1 MKAPEVGTTLGKC
14 VFDNGVIVEGQS
26 IRSQY
31 ATLRSGKWICGECLL
46 DMLPTALEA
55 TESHMIA
62 EAEKKDKLIAQVKKY
77 GWSVNPTTGK
87 LEKL

>member
-1 MKAPEVGTTLGKC
+1 MKAPDVGTTLGKC

-31 ATLRSGKWICGECLL
+31 ATLRSGRWICGECLL

-55 TESHMIA
+55 TQSYMQE
-62 EAEKKDKLIAQVKKY
+62 EAEKKELLIAKVKKY
-77 GWSVNPTTGK
+77 GWSVNPATGK

>member
-1 MKAPEVGTTLGKC
+1 MKQPEVGTTLGKC
-14 VFDNGVIVEGQS
+14 VFDNGVIVEGHS

-46 DMLPTALEA
+46 DMLPVALEA

-62 EAEKKDKLIAQVKKY
+62 EAEKKDMLIAKVKKY
-77 GWSVNPTTGK
+77 GWAVNPTTGK

>member
-1 MKAPEVGTTLGKC
+1 MKAPNVGTTLGKC
-14 VFDNGVIVEGQS
+14 IFDNVVIVEGSS

-31 ATLRSGKWICGECLL
+31 ATLRSGRWICGECLL

-55 TESHMIA
+55 TESHMQE
-62 EAEKKDKLIAQVKKY
+62 EAVKKDKLIAQVKKY

>member
-14 VFDNGVIVEGQS
+14 IFDNGVIVEGHS

-31 ATLRSGKWICGECLL
+31 ATLRQGRWICGECLL

-55 TESHMIA
+55 TQSYMVE
-62 EAEKKDKLIAQVKKY
+62 EAEKKDKLIRQVKKY
-77 GWSVNPTTGK
+77 GWSVNPETGK

>member
-1 MKAPEVGTTLGKC
+1 MKTLEVGTTLGKC

-46 DMLPTALEA
+46 DMLPVALEA

-62 EAEKKDKLIAQVKKY
+62 EAEKKDMLIAKVKKY

>member
-1 MKAPEVGTTLGKC
+1 MKKPDVGTTLGKC
-14 VFDNGVIVEGQS
+14 VFDNGVIVEGPS
-26 IRSQY
+26 IRSLY
-31 ATLRSGKWICGECLL
+31 ATLRSGRWICGECLL

-62 EAEKKDKLIAQVKKY
+62 EAEKKDMLIAKVKKY

>member
-1 MKAPEVGTTLGKC
+1 MKAPDVGTTLGKC

-31 ATLRSGKWICGECLL
+31 ATLRSGRWICGECLL
-46 DMLPTALEA
+46 GLLDTAFEA
-55 TESHMIA
+55 YLQQQEDSKIETE
-62 EAEKKDKLIAQVKKY
+62 KLIRKVKKY
-77 GWSVNPTTGK
+77 GWKVNPKTGK

>member
-14 VFDNGVIVEGQS
+14 IFDNGVIVEGQS

-31 ATLRSGKWICGECLL
+31 ATLRSGRWICGECLL

-62 EAEKKDKLIAQVKKY
+62 EAEKKEKLIAQVKEY

>member
-14 VFDNGVIVEGQS
+14 IFDNGVIVEGQS

-31 ATLRSGKWICGECLL
+31 ATLRSGRWICGECLL

-55 TESHMIA
+55 TQSYMVE
-62 EAEKKDKLIAQVKKY
+62 EAEKKDKLISKVKEY
-77 GWSVNPTTGK
+77 GWSVNPATGK

>member
-1 MKAPEVGTTLGKC
+1 MKKPDVGTTLGKC
-14 VFDNGVIVEGQS
+14 VFDNGVIVEGTS

-31 ATLRSGKWICGECLL
+31 ATLRSGRWICGECLL

-62 EAEKKDKLIAQVKKY
+62 EAEKKEKLIAQVKEY

>member
-14 VFDNGVIVEGQS
+14 IFDNGVIVEGQS

-31 ATLRSGKWICGECLL
+31 ATLRSGRWICGECLL

-55 TESHMIA
+55 TESHMKA
-62 EAEKKDKLIAQVKKY
+62 EAEKKEKLIAQVKEY

>member
-1 MKAPEVGTTLGKC
+1 MKAPEIGTTLGKC
-14 VFDNGVIVEGQS
+14 IFDNQVIVEGQS

-31 ATLRSGKWICGECLL
+31 ATLRSGRWICGECLL

-55 TESHMIA
+55 TQSYMIE
-62 EAEKKDKLIAQVKKY
+62 EAEKKDKLIFKVKEY
-77 GWSVNPTTGK
+77 GWSVNPATGK

>member
-1 MKAPEVGTTLGKC
+1 MKTPEVGTTLGKC

-46 DMLPTALEA
+46 DILPVALEA

-62 EAEKKDKLIAQVKKY
+62 EAEKKDMLIAKVKKY

>member
-46 DMLPTALEA
+46 DILPVALEA

-62 EAEKKDKLIAQVKKY
+62 EAEKKDMLIAKVKKY

>member
-31 ATLRSGKWICGECLL
+31 ATLRSGRWICGECLL

-62 EAEKKDKLIAQVKKY
+62 EAEKKEKLIAQVKEY

>member
-1 MKAPEVGTTLGKC
+1 MKTPEVGTTLGKC
-14 VFDNGVIVEGQS
+14 IFDNGVIVEGQS

-46 DMLPTALEA
+46 DMLPVALEA

-62 EAEKKDKLIAQVKKY
+62 EAEKKDMLISKVKKY

>member
-14 VFDNGVIVEGQS
+14 IFDNGVIVEGQS

-31 ATLRSGKWICGECLL
+31 ATLRSGRWICGECLL

-62 EAEKKDKLIAQVKKY
+62 EAEKRDKLIAQVKEY
-77 GWSVNPTTGK
+77 GWSVNPATGK

>member
-1 MKAPEVGTTLGKC
+1 MKKPDVGTTLGKC
-14 VFDNGVIVEGQS
+14 VFDNGVIVEGPS

-31 ATLRSGKWICGECLL
+31 ATLRSGRWICGECLL

-62 EAEKKDKLIAQVKKY
+62 EAEKKEKLIAHVNEY

>member
-1 MKAPEVGTTLGKC
+1 MKKPDVGTTLGKC
-14 VFDNGVIVEGQS
+14 VFDNGFIVEGHS

-31 ATLRSGKWICGECLL
+31 ATLRSGRWICGECLL

-62 EAEKKDKLIAQVKKY
+62 EAEKKEKLIAQVKEY

>member
-1 MKAPEVGTTLGKC
+1 MKTPEVGTTLGKC

-46 DMLPTALEA
+46 DMLPVALEA

-62 EAEKKDKLIAQVKKY
+62 EAEKKDTLIAKVKKY

>member
-1 MKAPEVGTTLGKC
+1 MKTPEVGTTLGKC

-46 DMLPTALEA
+46 EMLPVALEA

-62 EAEKKDKLIAQVKKY
+62 EAEKKDMLISKVKKY

>member
-1 MKAPEVGTTLGKC
+1 MKTPEVGTTLGKC

-46 DMLPTALEA
+46 DMLPVALEA

-62 EAEKKDKLIAQVKKY
+62 EAEKKDMLISKVKKY

>member
-1 MKAPEVGTTLGKC
+1 MKTPEVGTTLGKC
-14 VFDNGVIVEGQS
+14 IFDNGVIVEGQS

-46 DMLPTALEA
+46 DMLPVALEA

-62 EAEKKDKLIAQVKKY
+62 EAEKKDMLIAKVKKY

>member
-46 DMLPTALEA
+46 DILPVALEA

-62 EAEKKDKLIAQVKKY
+62 EAEKKDMLISKVKKY

>member
-1 MKAPEVGTTLGKC
+1 MKAPDVGTTLGKC
-14 VFDNGVIVEGQS
+14 IFDNGVIVEGQS

-31 ATLRSGKWICGECLL
+31 ATLRSGRWICGECLL

-55 TESHMIA
+55 TQSYMLE
-62 EAEKKDKLIAQVKKY
+62 EAEKKELLIAKVKKY
-77 GWSVNPTTGK
+77 GWSINPTTGK

>member
-14 VFDNGVIVEGQS
+14 IFDNGVIVEGQS

-31 ATLRSGKWICGECLL
+31 ATLRSGRWICGECLL

-55 TESHMIA
+55 TQSYMVE
-62 EAEKKDKLIAQVKKY
+62 EAEKKDKLIVKKY
-77 GWSVNPTTGK
+77 GWSVNPETGK